1 MGHYLLFVGTSN
13 ASSVTMTA
21 SCLCAMLIDLTS
33 EEFLLSCSEFDDK
46 TLGSLSELIVR
57 SLQQVTSP
65 YSVIEI
71 ILFRVV
77 VRLCVSYPLEWL
89 FFYVGSPNLT
99 QSCSFT
105 GAWDRLC

>member
-1 MGHYLLFVGTSN
+1 
-13 ASSVTMTA
+13 
-21 SCLCAMLIDLTS
+21 MLIDLTS
-33 EEFLLSCSEFDDK
+33 EEFLLSCSEFDAK

-89 FFYVGSPNLT
+89 FFLCWFAKPNTILLLYRDLGPAMLRRLKKVF
-99 QSCSFT
+99 QST
-105 GAWDRLC
+105 

>member
-1 MGHYLLFVGTSN
+1 MVTMLLHIGTSN

-33 EEFLLSCSEFDDK
+33 EEFLLSCSEFDAK

-77 VRLCVSYPLEWL
+77 VRCNEVFPWHLMC
-89 FFYVGSPNLT
+89 
-99 QSCSFT
+99 
-105 GAWDRLC
+105 